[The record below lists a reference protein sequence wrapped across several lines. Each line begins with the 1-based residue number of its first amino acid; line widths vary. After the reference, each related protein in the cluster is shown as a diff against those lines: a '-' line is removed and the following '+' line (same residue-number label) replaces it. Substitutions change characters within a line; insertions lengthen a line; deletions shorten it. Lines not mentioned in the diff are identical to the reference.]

1 MINPII
7 RRKHKLKKPTYNNTF
22 LKNDGKESEVENF
35 YLHGS
40 CLICNKADASKTNSH
55 LVPSFLV
62 SMYDSYDN
70 SGKRGKDLQFTFTN
84 TGRSVYVGAIPST
97 KYEEIFDDNSLNN
110 NDRLEELRNN
120 PDAKDFVFCPSC
132 EKLLAERL
140 EAPYAD
146 AIKQNKP
153 INGSIAYYFWLSVIW
168 RMTACGMSFGFSIDK
183 NTTENM
189 GQLLNNFLTQENVAP
204 DSTVFKYK
212 LLYCPTYSSK
222 NSGFQYCNYRDN
234 VLTFIIA
241 DFIMIGFFGNAKNL
255 PTNYMFE
262 CLRDCI
268 NQAGINNGLSDNE
281 QRRLITTNE
290 MKSVK
295 DTFIG
300 FAIKKKK
307 EHYLKVISILWQQ
320 LNIPIPLTNEIMREI
335 LYEIFS
341 EDTKLAERESVHS
354 IAIAIESVLRSHGV
368 IIR

>member
-1 MINPII
+1 MINPAI
-7 RRKHKLKKPTYNNTF
+7 RRKHKLKKPTYTNTL
-22 LKNDGKESEVENF
+22 LKDDDKGAKADNSF
-35 YLHGS
+35 PHGP
-40 CLICNKADASKTNSH
+40 CLICNKTDASKTNSH

-70 SGKRGKDLQFTFTN
+70 SGKRGKDLQFIFTE

-97 KYEEIFDDNSLNN
+97 KYEEIFDDDSLNN
-110 NDRLEELRNN
+110 NDRLEELKNN

-132 EKLLAERL
+132 ENLLAERL

-153 INGSIAYYFWLSVIW
+153 INGSIAYYFWLSVTW

-183 NTTENM
+183 DVTENM
-189 GQLLNNFLTQENVAP
+189 GHLLNNFLAQKNATP

-241 DFIMIGFFGNAKNL
+241 DFIMIGFFGNANKL
-255 PTNYMFE
+255 PTKYMFE

-268 NQAGINNGLSDNE
+268 NHAKINDGVNDTE
-281 QRRLITTNE
+281 QRHKITTDE
-290 MKSVK
+290 MKAVK
-295 DTFIG
+295 DTFFD

-307 EHYLKVISILWQQ
+307 EYYLKVVSGLWQQ

-341 EDTKLAERESVHS
+341 EDTKLAERESVNS
-354 IAIAIESVLRSHGV
+354 IAIAIESVLIKHGV
-368 IIR
+368 NRR